1 MSFCGVLASRAWP
14 VQALILTGLL
24 ALLAGLAYAVHL
36 RPLMTQAALM
46 VDALAHANADSV
58 EPTAELHSGLQQAR
72 WQLSAGSAEPAV
84 FELLSRL
91 AEAHEVAIEQLQVVQ
106 ASTAEHY
113 LELPVQLR
121 LRGAFSAL
129 AEFFADL
136 AAQPRL
142 ITVQGLSL
150 KPADAQLLHMQLQV
164 RSYQPRSQPQL
175 APGAQPQAAQR
186 RPVAMLRNPFAPSAL
201 AVQADVL
208 QRLAL
213 EQLEMVGSLA
223 SRGVRYALIQAD
235 GRVHRLQVGDRLGR
249 DQGQVAEIGE
259 RHVEVIQQVFVAGQ
273 GWQARRRTLALR

>member
-1 MSFCGVLASRAWP
+1 MSFWGELARRAWP

-46 VDALAHANADSV
+46 VDALVHTNADSV
-58 EPTAELHSGLQQAR
+58 EPMVDLHSGLQQAR

-113 LELPVQLR
+113 LELPLKLR

-129 AEFFADL
+129 GGFFADL

-150 KPADAQLLHMQLQV
+150 KPADAQLLHMELQV
-164 RSYQPRSQPQL
+164 RSYQPHSQAQL
-175 APGAQPQAAQR
+175 AQGAQPQTVQR
-186 RPVAMLRNPFAPSAL
+186 QPAAMLRNPFAPSAL

-259 RHVEVIQQVFVAGQ
+259 RHVEVIEQVFVAGQ

>member
-1 MSFCGVLASRAWP
+1 MSFWAELARRAWP

-24 ALLAGLAYAVHL
+24 ALLAGLAYVVHL
-36 RPLMTQAALM
+36 RPLMTQAALR
-46 VDALAHANADSV
+46 VDALAHTNADSV
-58 EPTAELHSGLQQAR
+58 EPMLELHSGLQQAR
-72 WQLSAGSAEPAV
+72 WQLSAGGAEPAV

-91 AEAHEVAIEQLQVVQ
+91 AEAHEVAIEQLQVLE
-106 ASTAEHY
+106 AATAEHY
-113 LELPVQLR
+113 LELPLKLR
-121 LRGAFSAL
+121 LRGAYSAL
-129 AEFFADL
+129 GGFFADL

-150 KPADAQLLHMQLQV
+150 KPADAQLLHMELQV
-164 RSYQPRSQPQL
+164 RSYQSHSQPQL
-175 APGAQPQAAQR
+175 AQGAQPQTVQR
-186 RPVAMLRNPFAPSAL
+186 RPVAMLRNPFAPTAL

-223 SRGVRYALIQAD
+223 SRGVRYALIQAE

-259 RHVEVIQQVFVAGQ
+259 RQVDVVEQIFIAGQ